1 MNIALWYM
9 KKSAW
14 ISSKDEVK
22 EADAKQIH
30 TMLRKAAGIFKFI
43 LENVGM
49 SQFVNKFF
57 EIFLSLLKYN
67 YF

>member
-1 MNIALWYM
+1 MNTALWYM

-14 ISSKDEVK
+14 ISSKDEVN